1 MLNIGEDD
9 HFMNS
14 IPCEANFAQK
24 ELKDALNAHLFQF
37 YRPELS
43 MGLIT

>member
-14 IPCEANFAQK
+14 ITYEKNFTQK
-24 ELKDALNAHLFQF
+24 ELKDALSAHLFQF

-43 MGLIT
+43 VGLIT

>member
-14 IPCEANFAQK
+14 ISCEANFAQK
-24 ELKDALNAHLFQF
+24 TLKDAPNACLFQF
-37 YRPELS
+37 YRPEFS
-43 MGLIT
+43 MGPIT